1 MRLTSLLK
9 MAMGTGAALLVFTVA
24 PATTASAS
32 PATFVPCSSG
42 GAGLVAAITAAN
54 VAGGT
59 INLAPGCT
67 YALTGPNLPINP
79 NPMVGANGLPAVMNQ
94 ITINGVNTTIAGNPA
109 SATPFRIFEV
119 DGPGGNLT
127 LQGLTITGGS
137 SSSIGGA
144 IANNAG
150 TVTLNHS
157 QVTGNTAVGGGGGIA
172 SGNLG
177 KSTAIAG
184 TLTLNF
190 SKVNSNTVSGGS
202 MNFPSSGGG
211 IFDKSGTVVLNGSEV
226 NWNTAPGSAGGI
238 SNLGGAVTVNFSQV
252 NNNTAQNGGGG
263 IASGNGM
270 GGAGPP
276 PLGTLNLFF
285 SQVDNNTSNGGPMA
299 GAGGIASGGNATIT
313 LSQVNGNSAPGAS
326 GGGILNHGTM
336 TINLS
341 QVNNNTVPSDGHGD
355 PGFGGG
361 IANLDFTTVLSPPP
375 ATSGVLTVNLTQ
387 IRNNSASGVGGG
399 IVESDATGTAP
410 GNTLALNGSLVTGN
424 SALVGGGGISAIAGS
439 PVTLKFTLV
448 AKNAPDNC
456 EPLNTIGGCLN

>member
-1 MRLTSLLK
+1 MRLTPFLK
-9 MAMGTGAALLVFTVA
+9 MAMVTPAALLVLTVV

-42 GAGLVAAITAAN
+42 GAGLVAAITTAN

-79 NPMVGANGLPAVMNQ
+79 NPMIGANGLPTVMNQ
-94 ITINGVNTTIAGNPA
+94 ITINGANTTITGDPA
-109 SATPFRIFEV
+109 STTTFRIFEV

-144 IANNAG
+144 IVNNAG

-157 QVTGNTAVGGGGGIA
+157 QVTGNRAVGAGGGIA

-177 KSTAIAG
+177 KSTGILG

-190 SKVNSNTVSGGS
+190 SQVNNNTVSGGS
-202 MNFPSSGGG
+202 MNFPNVGGG
-211 IFDKSGTVVLNGSEV
+211 IIVKYGTAVLNASQV
-226 NWNTAPGSAGGI
+226 NGNTAAGSAGGI
-238 SNLGGAVTVNFSQV
+238 ADVGGALSLNVSQV
-252 NNNTAQNGGGG
+252 DNNTAQGGGGG
-263 IASGNGM
+263 IANGNGM
-270 GGAGPP
+270 GGVGPP

-299 GAGGIASGGNATIT
+299 GAGGIANGGTATIT
-313 LSQVNGNSAPGAS
+313 LSQVNGNSAPGS
-326 GGGILNHGTM
+326 DGGGILNHGTM
-336 TINLS
+336 TLNLS
-341 QVNNNTVPSDGHGD
+341 QVNNNHVPSDGVGD
-355 PGFGGG
+355 LGFGGG
-361 IANLDFTTVLSPPP
+361 IANLDFATVESPPP
-375 ATSGVLTVNLTQ
+375 AASGVLTVNLSQ
-387 IRNNSASGVGGG
+387 VRGNSATGSGGG
-399 IVESDATGTAP
+399 IYESDATGTAP
-410 GNTLALNGSLVTGN
+410 GGPLALNGSLVTGN
-424 SALVGGGGISAIAGS
+424 SALVGGGGIFATTGS

-448 AKNAPDNC
+448 VKNAPDNC